1 MHTGTNR
8 DRHRA
13 RAMLAIA
20 PLASLVLLLALS
32 PRPASGER
40 SQRGHLI
47 VAVNGGVSPLE
58 LPRDRP
64 APVAL
69 RIGGRI
75 STDDG
80 SPLPR
85 MTRVRLAI
93 AGRGVLDTA
102 GLPVCP
108 RARLR
113 NASTAQ
119 ALRRCRGA
127 LVGHGRLDADAFVAN
142 QKPFRIAASLL
153 AFNGRTAS
161 GGAAVW
167 VHAFAT
173 NPPLAIVLPFVVAR
187 HGQRVG
193 TVLTARVPSALGN
206 LPHLSRFQLRLFRR
220 YRYAGQSR
228 SYLSASCPAPSGFT
242 GGFLTI
248 AKARYDFAD
257 GRSLNIGAVRG
268 CRTR

>member
-1 MHTGTNR
+1 MGKG
-8 DRHRA
+8 
-13 RAMLAIA
+13 AIA
-20 PLASLVLLLALS
+20 ALALLTAALALALTA
-32 PRPASGER
+32 PGPANGER
-40 SQRGHLI
+40 TQRGRLI
-47 VAVNGGVSPLE
+47 VAVNGGVSPLQ
-58 LPRDRP
+58 LPRDHA

-69 RIGGRI
+69 RIVGRI
-75 STDDG
+75 ETEDG

-113 NASTAQ
+113 NASMAQ

-127 LVGHGRLDADAFVAN
+127 LVGRGRLEAEAFVAN
-142 QKPFRIAASLL
+142 QKPFPIAASML

-167 VHAFAT
+167 VHAFAA
-173 NPPLAIVLPFVVAR
+173 NPPLAIVPPFIVAR
-187 HGQRVG
+187 HGDRVG
-193 TVLTARVPSALGN
+193 TVLSARVPPALGN
-206 LPHLSRFQLRLFRR
+206 LPHLASFQLRLFRR
-220 YRYAGQSR
+220 YRFAGQSR

-248 AKARYDFAD
+248 AKATCTFAD
-257 GRSLNIGAVRG
+257 GRRLRIGAVRG

>member
-1 MHTGTNR
+1 MPALGRPTR
-8 DRHRA
+8 RRA
-13 RAMLAIA
+13 
-20 PLASLVLLLALS
+20 LALS
-32 PRPASGER
+32 AALLAVLILALPAAAER

-58 LPRDRP
+58 LPRDHP

-75 STDDG
+75 ETEEG

-119 ALRRCRGA
+119 AMRRCRGA
-127 LVGHGRLDADAFVAN
+127 LVGRGRLEANAFVAN
-142 QKPFRIAASLL
+142 QKPFPIKASLL

-187 HGQRVG
+187 HGQRLG
-193 TVLTARVPSALGN
+193 TVLSARVPPALGD
-206 LPHLSRFQLRLFRR
+206 LPHLASFELNLFRR
-220 YRYAGQSR
+220 YRHHGVRR
-228 SYLSASCPAPSGFT
+228 SYLSASCPAPANFT
-242 GGFLTI
+242 EGFLT
-248 AKARYDFAD
+248 FAHATYSFAGGKELD
-257 GRSLNIGAVRG
+257 VGAVRR
-268 CRTR
+268 CHIR